1 MFRLLIVDDEFAI
14 RNGIASYFPWAGLGI
29 EVGAVC
35 QDGLEALART
45 RAERFDFILC
55 DIRMPRMDGIAFIE
69 ALRARGSDADVVFI
83 SAHKD
88 FEYAKRAIDLGV
100 KHYIVKPA
108 GYEELNEV
116 FSRLAKEREAKLLAA
131 RDEAGAAA
139 ASEAAAGA
147 GAGTIAGA
155 GAGAAAATVGASAAA
170 PAAAPRGQS
179 LAERL
184 ALLLEGDLRGLCLA
198 TASSLLGLSP
208 NYLSTRLRAET
219 GKTFSE
225 LLADARMA
233 RARRLLSDRS
243 NRVAD
248 VAALVGYADC
258 KSFIRAFGHRYG
270 KPPSAFR
277 PKSGRGPDA

>member
-14 RNGIASYFPWAGLGI
+14 RNGIASYFPWASLGI

-35 QDGLEALART
+35 QDGLEALALARD
-45 RAERFDFILC
+45 ECFDFILC

-69 ALRARGSDADVVFI
+69 ALRAGGSETDVVFI

-100 KHYIVKPA
+100 KYYIVKPA

-116 FSRLAKEREAKLLAA
+116 FSRLAKEREERLVSARAA
-131 RDEAGAAA
+131 
-139 ASEAAAGA
+139 AAAGA
-147 GAGTIAGA
+147 GLP
-155 GAGAAAATVGASAAA
+155 AGAAAE
-170 PAAAPRGQS
+170 APRGQS

-198 TASSLLGLSP
+198 TASSRLGLSP
-208 NYLSTRLRAET
+208 NYLSSRLRAET

-225 LLADARMA
+225 LLADARMT
-233 RARRLLSDRS
+233 RARLLLSDRS
-243 NRVAD
+243 NRVAN
-248 VAALVGYADC
+248 VAALVGYTDC
-258 KSFIRAFGHRYG
+258 KSFIRAFGHRFG

-277 PKSGRGPDA
+277 PKAHRGPDA

>member
-14 RNGIASYFPWAGLGI
+14 RNGIASYFPWASLGI

-35 QDGLEALART
+35 QDGLEALALAR
-45 RAERFDFILC
+45 EEGFDFILC
-55 DIRMPRMDGIAFIE
+55 DIRMPRMDGITFIE
-69 ALRARGSDADVVFI
+69 ALRAGGSEADVVFI
-83 SAHKD
+83 SAYKD

-100 KHYIVKPA
+100 KYYIVKPA

-116 FSRLAKEREAKLLAA
+116 FSRLAKEREEKLVSA
-131 RDEAGAAA
+131 RAT
-139 ASEAAAGA
+139 AAAGA
-147 GAGTIAGA
+147 SLPAGE
-155 GAGAAAATVGASAAA
+155 ASE
-170 PAAAPRGQS
+170 APRGQS

-198 TASSLLGLSP
+198 TASSRLGLSP
-208 NYLSTRLRAET
+208 NYLSSRLKAET

-225 LLADARMA
+225 LLADARMT
-233 RARRLLSDRS
+233 RARLLLSNRS
-243 NRVAD
+243 NRVAN

-277 PKSGRGPDA
+277 PKAHRGPDA

>member
-1 MFRLLIVDDEFAI
+1 MASIPRPGYTGAMFRLLIVDDEFAI

-35 QDGLEALART
+35 QDGLEALALT
-45 RAERFDFILC
+45 QAEDFDFILC
-55 DIRMPRMDGIAFIE
+55 DIRMPRMDGIAFVE
-69 ALRARGSDADVVFI
+69 ALRAGGSEVDVVFI

-116 FSRLAKEREAKLLAA
+116 FSRLVKEREAKLLAA
-131 RDEAGAAA
+131 RDEAGAGTAA
-139 ASEAAAGA
+139 
-147 GAGTIAGA
+147 
-155 GAGAAAATVGASAAA
+155 GASAAA
-170 PAAAPRGQS
+170 PVGTSAEAPRGQS

-184 ALLLEGDLRGLCLA
+184 ALILGGDLRGLCLA

-225 LLADARMA
+225 LLADARMS
-233 RARRLLSDRS
+233 RARLLLADRS

-258 KSFIRAFGHRYG
+258 KSFIRAFGHRFG

-277 PKSGRGPDA
+277 PKAGRGPDA

>member
-29 EVGAVC
+29 EVDAVC
-35 QDGLEALART
+35 SDGLEALGLIQR
-45 RAERFDFILC
+45 ESFDFILC

-69 ALRARGSDADVVFI
+69 ALRARGSEADVVFI

-116 FSRLAKEREAKLLAA
+116 FSRLAKEREARLLSAQVETAA
-131 RDEAGAAA
+131 ETTAAVQI
-139 ASEAAAGA
+139 
-147 GAGTIAGA
+147 GTTTEPLRTQG
-155 GAGAAAATVGASAAA
+155 
-170 PAAAPRGQS
+170 

-184 ALLLEGDLRGLCLA
+184 ALLLQGDLRGLCLA

-208 NYLSTRLRAET
+208 NYLSSRLRAET

-225 LLADARMA
+225 LLAEARMA
-233 RARRLLSDRS
+233 RALLLLSDRS
-243 NRVAD
+243 NRVVD

-277 PKSGRGPDA
+277 LTPGRVPDA